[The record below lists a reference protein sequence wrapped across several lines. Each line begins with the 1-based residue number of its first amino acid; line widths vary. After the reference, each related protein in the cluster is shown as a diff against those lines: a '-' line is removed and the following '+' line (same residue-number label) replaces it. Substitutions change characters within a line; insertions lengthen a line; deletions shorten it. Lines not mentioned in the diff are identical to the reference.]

1 MRRSLIAVFII
12 ITVASCASRR
22 AAPVSAVPPPIKSI
36 AVVGG
41 DLLANAVSGEL
52 FDQGFRT
59 FEVPA
64 TQDVTPKGLWPLV
77 SRDVDA
83 VLVVKSKKGND
94 LQPDTTSV
102 QLLRTKTGE
111 TVTAFSWTNSEPRR
125 QIRDAA
131 REVVATVMKTV
142 PRPATLR

>member
-1 MRRSLIAVFII
+1 MRRLLIAVFL
-12 ITVASCASRR
+12 ITVASCASKRP
-22 AAPVSAVPPPIKSI
+22 APVSAVPPPIKSI

-64 TQDVTPKGLWPLV
+64 TQDITPRGLWPLV

-83 VLVVKSKKGND
+83 VLVVKSKRGDD
-94 LQPDTTSV
+94 LQPDSSSV

-111 TVTAFSWTNSEPRR
+111 TVAAFSWMNTEPRR
-125 QIRDAA
+125 KIKDAA
-131 REVVATVMKTV
+131 REIVATVLKTA
-142 PRPATLR
+142 PKPAIR